1 MSPVRPLTLALS
13 GLALAVS
20 LATAQVGKS
29 QGVIDPNTA
38 AEAALQAV
46 PHLTAAR
53 VTALLA
59 RRPFLSQ
66 TELDTWLGEQGLTPE
81 QRREAYARVF
91 VAVNLNTAPREE
103 ILMIPGSGPRVVREF
118 MEYRPY
124 RALAQFTREMGK
136 YWDATEVARLEQYVF
151 VPLDLNTATDEQ
163 MMTIPGVGPRMVREF
178 KEYRPW
184 TSAEQFRREIGKYV
198 SAREVAR
205 LERYVTW

>member
-1 MSPVRPLTLALS
+1 MRAARTLAPALLTLVLVATP
-13 GLALAVS
+13 AV
-20 LATAQVGKS
+20 AQVGKS
-29 QGVIDPNTA
+29 QGVVDPNLASETD
-38 AEAALQAV
+38 LRGV
-46 PHLTAAR
+46 PHLTAPV

-66 TELDTWLGEQGLTPE
+66 TDLDTWLAAQGLSPE
-81 QRREAYARVF
+81 QRREAYARIF
-91 VAVNLNTAPREE
+91 IALNLNAASRDE
-103 ILMIPGSGPRVVREF
+103 ILLIPGSGPRVAREF
-118 MEYRPY
+118 LEYRPY

-151 VPLDLNTATDEQ
+151 VPVNLNSATDDVIL
-163 MMTIPGVGPRMVREF
+163 TIPGVGPRMLREF

-198 SAREVAR
+198 SEKEVAR